1 MEVLSSRVLLRP
13 REFSQ
18 SLAFYRDQ
26 LGLRVYREYG
36 VGGRMTGIVLFC
48 GGGFLELTVSAPG
61 EADQVGAMMLWLQVP
76 DVDTEVARLAALGV
90 DVGPAE
96 TMPWGLREAWLADP
110 DGVRIVL
117 VEVPEGHPIRSR
129 LE

>member
-13 REFSQ
+13 REFER
-18 SLAFYRDQ
+18 SLTFYRDT

-36 VGGRMTGIVLFC
+36 SGGRITGIVLFC
-48 GGGFLELTVSAPG
+48 GGGFLELTVSGPEKPDG
-61 EADQVGAMMLWLQVP
+61 VGAMLLWLQVP
-76 DVDTEVARLAALGV
+76 AVDAEVSRLRSDGV
-90 DVGPAE
+90 DVEPAE
-96 TMPWGLREAWLADP
+96 TMPWGLREAWLTDP

-129 LE
+129 LD